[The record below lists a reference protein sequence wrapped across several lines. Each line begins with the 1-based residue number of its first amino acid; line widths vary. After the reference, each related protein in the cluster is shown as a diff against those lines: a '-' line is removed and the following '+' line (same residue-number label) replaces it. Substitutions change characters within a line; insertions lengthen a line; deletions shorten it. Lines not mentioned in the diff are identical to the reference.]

1 VALGRQE
8 TDLRPFPLEQ
18 RVGGDG
24 RAVNDRFGLGEK
36 PAEVGAELRG
46 QEREP
51 VDQSDRRVRRR
62 RGAFGDREG
71 AALVDED
78 EVGERAADVDADPV
92 TSAQ

>member
-8 TDLRPFPLEQ
+8 TDLRPLPLEQ

-24 RAVNDRFGLGEK
+24 RAVNDRFGLGQQ
-36 PAEVGAELRG
+36 PVEVRAELGG

-51 VDQSDRRVRRR
+51 VDQADGRVGRR
-62 RGAFGDREG
+62 RGALGDRDR
-71 AALVDED
+71 AALLDED